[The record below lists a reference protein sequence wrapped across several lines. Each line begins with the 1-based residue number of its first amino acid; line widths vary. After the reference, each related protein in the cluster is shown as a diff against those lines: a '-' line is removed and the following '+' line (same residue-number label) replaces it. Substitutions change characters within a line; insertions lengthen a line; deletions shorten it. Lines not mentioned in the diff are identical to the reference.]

1 MLSEN
6 AVPAGTRK
14 IIRHGEKERKKTV
27 GKVLTNNQGLFN
39 INYMLS

>member
-14 IIRHGEKERKKTV
+14 IIRHGEKEKKDSGESV
-27 GKVLTNNQGLFN
+27 DKQPGV
-39 INYMLS
+39 I

>member
-6 AVPAGTRK
+6 AVPAGTLK
-14 IIRHGEKERKKTV
+14 IIRHGEKTV
-27 GKVLTNNQGLFN
+27 GKVLTNNQGLLLN